1 MAWLSASV
9 MAQDFTSLF
18 LTEHKQDTNLTC
30 VTISPKMMQ
39 EIMKSDAEKD
49 EEVLEIIS
57 NLKSMQL
64 LTAKVEG
71 QRYYNRA
78 LKIVEKNTNRFEPFL
93 SFSGESENSKIM
105 IRKNKGNIIE
115 LVMLIHEKNHFTIIN
130 FTGTMSPEFIAKL
143 AASVKQKGS

>member
-64 LTAKVEG
+64 LTAKVRG
-71 QRYYNRA
+71 QSYYNRA